1 MFWPYP
7 YLKGHGLLW
16 KMLSK
21 FYPWCFLFQYRKT
34 SISWCAASKVEEDQ
48 ELNKYYRT
56 GLPTSVH
63 CEDNGVKT
71 MSFETQNKFACCNFD
86 IHYFIGVLSDIEM
99 LSVFNYFFYNIKKNH
114 LPSNPTT
121 ETTEDSWET
130 NIFLNIASKKH
141 HIFILGNVKNRI

>member
-1 MFWPYP
+1 MIGQSNIGREFDSF
-7 YLKGHGLLW
+7 YLL
-16 KMLSK
+16 LSK
-21 FYPWCFLFQYRKT
+21 CSARIFIWKGMVCCERCCLIFILWCFLFQYRKT
-34 SISWCAASKVEEDQ
+34 SIFWYAASKVEKDQ

-99 LSVFNYFFYNIKKNH
+99 LSVFNYFFYNIKKIICQ
-114 LPSNPTT
+114 PTQSQKPRKSPGKQT
-121 ETTEDSWET
+121 Y
-130 NIFLNIASKKH
+130 F
-141 HIFILGNVKNRI
+141 